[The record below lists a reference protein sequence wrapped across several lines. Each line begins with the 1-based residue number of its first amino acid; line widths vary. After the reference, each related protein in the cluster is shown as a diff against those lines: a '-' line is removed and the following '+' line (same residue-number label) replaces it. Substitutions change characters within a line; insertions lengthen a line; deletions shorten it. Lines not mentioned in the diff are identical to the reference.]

1 VLVCD
6 RNGHTSTLHAER
18 VLLAVGSRPHHPDHV
33 DFSHSSI
40 VDSTSILELERMPR
54 SLVVV
59 GGGVIGSEYASIFA
73 EMGVHTTVIEPRST
87 LMRFLDEECRDVLV
101 EEMTR
106 SGIDLLFGTETRAVH
121 PMASGAEVE
130 LTDGTRVAAEVV
142 LWTLGREGNTNRLGL
157 ETVSIQPNDRG
168 LLTVDASFRTS
179 CPGIWAAG
187 DVVGF
192 PGLASTSMQQA
203 GIAVDDMFELPDRAS
218 ISNLLPMGIYTIPA
232 VASIGPTEAELL
244 GQGRALVVGRAEY
257 RRNARGR
264 MLGDDK
270 GIVKLVF
277 DRSTTLLLH
286 ATIVGEDATE
296 LVHLPMMAIAKDWT
310 INDFRET
317 CFTYPSLGALFKSAA
332 NRAWQRI
339 QADWQ
344 RNQPASDQA
353 A

>member
-1 VLVCD
+1 
-6 RNGHTSTLHAER
+6 
-18 VLLAVGSRPHHPDHV
+18 
-33 DFSHSSI
+33 
-40 VDSTSILELERMPR
+40 
-54 SLVVV
+54 
-59 GGGVIGSEYASIFA
+59 
-73 EMGVHTTVIEPRST
+73 
-87 LMRFLDEECRDVLV
+87 
-101 EEMTR
+101 
-106 SGIDLLFGTETRAVH
+106 
-121 PMASGAEVE
+121 
-130 LTDGTRVAAEVV
+130 
-142 LWTLGREGNTNRLGL
+142 
-157 ETVSIQPNDRG
+157 
-168 LLTVDASFRTS
+168 
-179 CPGIWAAG
+179 
-187 DVVGF
+187 
-192 PGLASTSMQQA
+192 
-203 GIAVDDMFELPDRAS
+203 
-218 ISNLLPMGIYTIPA
+218 
-232 VASIGPTEAELL
+232 
-244 GQGRALVVGRAEY
+244 
-257 RRNARGR
+257 